1 MTDTDVLRARPV
13 PPSPQRNWR
22 DYLSPEEIET
32 YDRLH
37 KLVQAM
43 RQRRRELRKEQEA
56 ARCRYDK
63 DTSTVIARQ
72 IVKLDRRK
80 RQLMA
85 ERDHIRNRGAARKVM
100 WRKRDA
106 TAH

>member
-1 MTDTDVLRARPV
+1 MTDTDVQRARPA
-13 PPSPQRNWR
+13 PPTPQRNWR
-22 DYLSPEEIET
+22 DYLSPDEIET
-32 YDRLH
+32 HDRLH
-37 KLVQAM
+37 KLVEDM
-43 RQRRRELRKEQEA
+43 RQRRRDLRKEQEA

-63 DTSTVIARQ
+63 DKSTAIMRQ
-72 IVKLDRRK
+72 IVTLDRRK

-106 TAH
+106 IEH